1 MENINKNRFFR
12 KAKERALHI
21 LRDKEKLKSLMKMSK
36 EKLKDVKLDN
46 IKDSKFVDRVKVIL
60 RMVKAYVTGAY
71 RDVQIQNIVLLVGA
85 LVYFVTPIDLIADF
99 IPITGYVD
107 DFTVIAL
114 VYAKLKEEI
123 DRYILWEEQVNG

>member
-1 MENINKNRFFR
+1 M
-12 KAKERALHI
+12 HI